1 MTFGKFDNE
10 EDSYE
15 NNEHSEKEKPK
26 IHKDKK
32 PSLAK
37 KLKGTFAKSKEA
49 EIPELWTG
57 QTSVLDIIAPSS
69 VDNGCGD

>member
-1 MTFGKFDNE
+1 MKNKENIRKITFGKFDNE

-15 NNEHSEKEKPK
+15 NKEHSEKEKPK

-37 KLKGTFAKSKEA
+37 VQSRL
-49 EIPELWTG
+49 I
-57 QTSVLDIIAPSS
+57 
-69 VDNGCGD
+69 